1 MRADRST
8 SSMTQLA
15 YTCFRICQHRRSPD
29 TAVPDGMTNT
39 SISAFG
45 SPWELTTLIGKRG
58 TT

>member
-15 YTCFRICQHRRSPD
+15 YTCFRIVNIGDSPD
-29 TAVPDGMTNT
+29 TAVPDAMTNT

-45 SPWELTTLIGKRG
+45 SPWELTTLIEKRG